1 MQRNHLNLQPLAA
14 CLVLAGLWA
23 AAAPGA
29 AGSQAGPPEPDRTP
43 VEAVTVRP
51 HPCRIPGL
59 DEEVKCATYAVWE
72 DREGRKGRKIGLNIV
87 ILPALGPNP
96 APDPI
101 FPFGGGPGQGI
112 AEGAVWQAERKDIR
126 QKRDIVLIDQRG
138 TGRSN
143 PLQCDFYGDP
153 VDLRKAAGDSY
164 PMEAVRACK
173 EKLEKVADLRFYTTA
188 LSADDFNE
196 VRAWLGYGKINLEG
210 GSYGTRM
217 AQVYLRR
224 HPETVR
230 SAVLTGVLP
239 MDVYV
244 PLTHAWAGQRA
255 LDIFLNE
262 CKADA
267 DCNAAFPDVRKELDA
282 VLARVEKGVTVTLTD
297 PETGEKVDVRPS
309 RGLVAEGIRY
319 LFYGQGGGSLPLQV
333 HQAYRG
339 DLAPLVRTAIQQR
352 VGIHN
357 ILAMGMNFSVTC
369 AEDLPFI
376 TEEMTRRQT
385 AGTILGD
392 YRVRQQKAVCEIWP
406 RGEAPEDVHAPVVSD
421 VPVLLI
427 SGERDSVTPP
437 DFGERVARHLPNSL
451 HVVIPRGH
459 HGGAGECTEGLVR
472 DFLDRASVEGLDPSC
487 VKGYYPPP
495 VFALVKEISYDPERV
510 LAGTVYHYERSNAD
524 GTGREDASVFVEGGR
539 VEVFR
544 RPAGAWNGDL
554 AVLDMDW
561 ANGSAR
567 RVEVWSVEGGRGRQL
582 EAVFETLPGKALRG
596 QLFFLGRPAET
607 IAAPAPPWHFLSLDL
622 TSLAVA
628 LPHLADPTRSFTF
641 GVVRLDFTPNQ
652 TPFRYDGTVTA
663 TPAGNEDRG
672 GVPAARFKLTGE
684 GLGGREG
691 TLWLARDGGRLQALE
706 IPAAGED
713 QPGLKLHLKKMER
726 MDPAGWEKFKTAQ
739 LGEGPPEG
747 PVEAVTVR
755 PHPCKFPGVDEEI
768 LCATYAVWEDRE
780 AKQGRKIGINMT
792 ILPAKGPTPEPDPVF
807 FFGGGPGEGVAAYA
821 PFLAGAPSWQEI
833 RQKRDVVLIDQ
844 RGTGRS
850 NTLDCTLY
858 GDPVDFR
865 KAAGDVFPLDAVR
878 ACKAEL
884 EQRADLRF
892 YTTALAADDF
902 NEIREWL
909 GYGKINLQGGSYGT
923 RMAQVY
929 LRRHPETVR
938 TATLIAVAPT
948 NVYNPLTHA
957 YAGKRAIDLLLAEC
971 RADAACNAAFPD
983 VYKELEAVLARVEQ
997 GVLVPVT
1004 NTRTGEKVEVRPS
1017 RGLLAEGIRFLMYG
1031 PRGGSLPLQIHQAY
1045 QGDLSP
1051 IVQMAIER
1059 RLDLD
1064 EGLAMGLLFSVTC
1077 AEDLPYIT
1085 EEMTRERTAGT
1096 FLGDYRIR
1104 HQKAVCEVWPRGAV
1118 PKDVHDL
1125 ARSDVPVLL
1134 ISGEWDPVTPPE
1146 FGDAVAKQLPNSLHV
1161 IVPKGSHG
1169 GAGKCTD
1176 DLIARFITT
1185 GTVQGLD
1192 PSCVKEYPGPKFMT
1206 GK

>member
-1 MQRNHLNLQPLAA
+1 MQRNRFNLPLTA
-14 CLVLAGLWA
+14 CLVLACLWSA
-23 AAAPGA
+23 LTPGTA
-29 AGSQAGPPEPDRTP
+29 RGQSGPPDRTP

-51 HPCRIPGL
+51 HPCRVPGL

-72 DREGRKGRKIGLNIV
+72 DREGGKGRKIGLNIV

-96 APDPI
+96 APDPV

-112 AEGAVWQAERKDIR
+112 TEGASWQAERKDIR

-143 PLQCDFYGDP
+143 PLECEFYGNP

-164 PMEAVRACK
+164 PLDAVRACK

-188 LSADDFNE
+188 LAADDLNE
-196 VRAWLGYGKINLEG
+196 VREWLGYGKINLEG

-224 HPETVR
+224 HPATVR
-230 SAVLTGVLP
+230 SVVLTGVVP
-239 MDVYV
+239 MDVHIPV
-244 PLTHAWAGQRA
+244 THAWAGQRA

-267 DCNAAFPDVRKELDA
+267 ACNAAYPDVRKELDA

-297 PETGEKVDVRPS
+297 PETGQKVDVRPS

-319 LFYGQGGGSLPLQV
+319 LFYGQGGGSLPLQI

-352 VGIHN
+352 VGIHG

-369 AEDLPFI
+369 AEDLPYI
-376 TEEMTRRQT
+376 TEEMTRRET

-406 RGEAPEDVHAPVVSD
+406 RGDVPKDVHEPVRSD
-421 VPVLLI
+421 VPALLI

-437 DFGERVARHLPNSL
+437 EHAERVARHLPNSL

-472 DFLDRASVEGLDPSC
+472 EFLDRASVKGLDPSC
-487 VKGYYPPP
+487 VKNYYPPP
-495 VFALVKEISYDPERV
+495 SFALVKEISYDPERV
-510 LAGTVYHYERSNAD
+510 PAGTVYHYTKSNPD
-524 GTGREDASVFVEGGR
+524 GTGRQDLSVIVAGSR

-544 RPAGAWNGDL
+544 RPPGAWNGDL
-554 AVLDMDW
+554 MVLFMDW
-561 ANGSAR
+561 PNGSAR
-567 RVEVWSVEGGRGRQL
+567 RVEAWSVEGGGGRQL
-582 EAVFETLPGKALRG
+582 EAVFEALPAEKALRG
-596 QLFFLGRPAET
+596 ELFFLGRPAET
-607 IAAPAPPWHFLSLDL
+607 IAAPASPWHLWSLDL
-622 TSLAVA
+622 TSLAA
-628 LPHLADPTRSFTF
+628 TLPHLADPAESFTF

-652 TPFRYDGTVTA
+652 TPFRYDGRVTA

-672 GVPAARFKLTGE
+672 GVPTVRYKLSGE
-684 GLGGREG
+684 GLEGREG
-691 TLWLARDGGRLQALE
+691 SLWVARDSGRLQDLE
-706 IPAAGED
+706 IASAGGD
-713 QPGLKLHLKKMER
+713 KPGLKLHLEKVER
-726 MDPAGWEKFKTAQ
+726 VDQAGWEKFRTAQ

-755 PHPCKFPGVDEEI
+755 PHPCKFPGTDEEI
-768 LCATYAVWEDRE
+768 RCATYAVWEDRE
-780 AKQGRKIGINMT
+780 GKKGRKIGINMT
-792 ILPAKGPTPEPDPVF
+792 ILPAKGPNPEPDPVF
-807 FFGGGPGEGVAAYA
+807 YFGGGPGEGVAAYA
-821 PFLAGAPSWQEI
+821 PFLAEDPAWKEI

-850 NTLDCTLY
+850 NTLDCEFY

-865 KAAGDVFPLDAVR
+865 KAAADLFPLDAVR
-878 ACKAEL
+878 ACRAEL
-884 EQRADLRF
+884 EKRADLRF
-892 YTTALAADDF
+892 YTTALSADDF

-929 LRRHPETVR
+929 LRRHPGTVR
-938 TATLIAVAPT
+938 SVTLIAVAPP
-948 NVYNPLTHA
+948 NIFLPLTHA
-957 YAGKRAIDLLLAEC
+957 YAGKRAMDLLLAEC

-983 VYKELEAVLARVEQ
+983 VHKELEAVLARVEQ
-997 GVLVPVT
+997 GVSVPVT
-1004 NTRTGEKVEVRPS
+1004 NTRTGERVEVRPS
-1017 RGLLAEGIRFLMYG
+1017 RGTVAEGIRFLLYG

-1045 QGDLSP
+1045 GDDLSP

-1064 EGLAMGLLFSVTC
+1064 EALYMGMFFSVTC

-1085 EEMTRERTAGT
+1085 EELTRQRTAGT
-1096 FLGDYRIR
+1096 LLGDYRIR
-1104 HQKAVCEVWPRGAV
+1104 QQKAACEVWPRGAV
-1118 PKDVHDL
+1118 PGDVHDL
-1125 ARSDVPVLL
+1125 IRSDVPVLI

-1146 FGDAVAKQLPNSLHV
+1146 FGDSVAKQLPNSLHV

-1176 DLIARFITT
+1176 DLITRFVETAS
-1185 GTVQGLD
+1185 VKGLD